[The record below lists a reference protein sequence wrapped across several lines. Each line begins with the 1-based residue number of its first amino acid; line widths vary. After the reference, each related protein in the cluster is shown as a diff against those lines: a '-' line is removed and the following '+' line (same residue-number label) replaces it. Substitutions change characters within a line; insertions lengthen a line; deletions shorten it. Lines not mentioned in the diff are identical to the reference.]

1 MRSNNFEW
9 DEEILDSICW
19 KATWEMVCFCSERQV
34 AEWQYIVVHTMFAFV
49 SQFSAF
55 PQSFFLLISTLSSVC
70 FYLAVFSISA
80 FWSVFTFIFAFSC
93 WAFLTQ
99 FTIAYHIKTLP
110 LLFAHVYN
118 ATVQGY
124 NCTDSLWIIWMSVQ
138 NCPHGMI
145 QGPIKNWSNIDN
157 LIRCAKT
164 C

>member
-1 MRSNNFEW
+1 MRWGNSWFNLLKSHLGDGLF
-9 DEEILDSICW
+9 LFRKTSGRVAVHCRSHYVCLCLTVFSIS
-19 KATWEMVCFCSERQV
+19 SE
-34 AEWQYIVVHTMFAFV
+34 
-49 SQFSAF
+49 
-55 PQSFFLLISTLSSVC
+55 FFLLISTLSCVC
-70 FYLAVFSISA
+70 FYHAVFSISA
-80 FWSVFTFIFAFSC
+80 FWSVFTFSSAFSC

-99 FTIAYHIKTLP
+99 FIISYHIKILP